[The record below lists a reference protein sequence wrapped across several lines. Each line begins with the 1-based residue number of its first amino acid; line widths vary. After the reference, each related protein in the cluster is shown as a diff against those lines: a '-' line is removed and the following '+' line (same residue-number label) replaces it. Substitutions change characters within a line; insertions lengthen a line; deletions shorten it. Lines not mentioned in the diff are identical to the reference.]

1 MRGMWTTEQD
11 GAGEH
16 RGQGEGRCTGPGS
29 SGGNTEWG
37 REVGRVCD
45 IQGPMR
51 REFAGVSRRAAGQG
65 LCQHGGKQASVHMP
79 PLQRCE
85 MLWNP

>member
-51 REFAGVSRRAAGQG
+51 RV
-65 LCQHGGKQASVHMP
+65 C
-79 PLQRCE
+79 RCE
-85 MLWNP
+85 QEGCGARVMSAWG